1 MLACASTVADTPP
14 APPALQVTKTVGSML
29 RMMESMHRSV
39 LALQAFV
46 ERPEVQAS
54 LPLKQAAVHISA
66 VGLEMGMYDLL
77 QVLGH
82 ARAVT
87 DLLYNVLKE
96 DKE

>member
-1 MLACASTVADTPP
+1 VLP
-14 APPALQVTKTVGSML
+14 AVQVTKTVGSML

-39 LALQAFV
+39 LSLQAFV